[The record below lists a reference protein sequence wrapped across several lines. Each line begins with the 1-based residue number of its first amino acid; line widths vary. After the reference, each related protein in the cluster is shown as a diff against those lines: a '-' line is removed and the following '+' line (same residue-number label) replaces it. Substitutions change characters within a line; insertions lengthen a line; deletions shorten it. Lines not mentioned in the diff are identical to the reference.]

1 MFNIEK
7 YYLWRRFLMEI
18 LKLSEIAEAVG
29 STVATDGE
37 ITEISTDTR
46 TIPKGCLFVA
56 IKGENFDGH
65 DYILTAF
72 KKGAKAVITEK
83 NIEGYNCIVVNNTR
97 KALLDIARYY
107 RKRFDITLVGVTGSV
122 GKTTTKEMIALVLS
136 EKFNTLK
143 TTGNLNN
150 EIGLPKTLF
159 ELNNSHECAVIE
171 MGMSHFGEIS
181 RLTRTALPTMAVI
194 TNIGFSHIENLGSQ
208 QGILKAKLE
217 ILEGMDGSAPIF
229 LNADD
234 IALYQKS
241 YELGRE
247 TITFGIE
254 NPDCDFRATNIQ
266 QFEDYTTFTVNW
278 HNNQQEVKLTAI
290 GKHNVLNALVSFAI
304 GTKLG
309 ISSKEICN
317 ALKKY
322 KSDKLRQNIQQK
334 GEQTVIIDCYNAS
347 PDSMKASLTVL
358 SQTVPKDNGRRIAV
372 LGDMLE
378 LGDMSQQLHS
388 MVGDFVGKSK
398 ADTLFCYGTQAEN
411 IGRVALNYGK
421 DVKFFTDK
429 SILNTVLTDFLK
441 PNDVVLFKASRG
453 MKLEDTINYIY
464 ERKD

>member
-1 MFNIEK
+1 
-7 YYLWRRFLMEI
+7 MEI
-18 LKLSEIAEAVG
+18 LTLSEVAEAVG
-29 STVATDGE
+29 STINLDGE
-37 ITEISTDTR
+37 INEISTDTR

-65 DYILTAF
+65 DYIKIAF
-72 KKGAKAVITEK
+72 EKGAKAVVSER
-83 NIEGYNCIVVNNTR
+83 NVDGYNCIVVDSTR

-107 RKRFDITLVGVTGSV
+107 RSKFNINLVGVTGSV

-150 EIGLPKTLF
+150 GIGLPKTLF
-159 ELNNSHECAVIE
+159 NLNSSHECAVIE

-181 RLTRTALPTMAVI
+181 SLTRTALPTMAVI

-234 IALYQKS
+234 ISLYQTS
-241 YELGRE
+241 YQLGRE
-247 TITFGIE
+247 TITFGIDNE
-254 NPDCDFRATNIQ
+254 DSDFRATNIN

-278 HNNQQEVKLTAI
+278 SGNSKDIKLTAI
-290 GKHNVLNALVSFAI
+290 GRHNVLNALVSFAI

-309 ISSKEICN
+309 LTPEEISN
-317 ALKKY
+317 ALSKY
-322 KSDKLRQNIQQK
+322 KPDNLRQNIIKK

-347 PDSMKASLTVL
+347 PDSMKASLMVL
-358 SQTVPKDNGRRIAV
+358 SQTVPKDCGRRIAV

-378 LGDMSQQLHS
+378 LGEMSQRLHS
-388 MVGDFVGKSK
+388 MVGDFVGQSK
-398 ADTLFCYGTQAEN
+398 ADVLFCYGVEAQN
-411 IGRVALNYGK
+411 IGKVALNYNK
-421 DVKFFTDK
+421 EVKFFTDK
-429 SILNTVLTDFLK
+429 LQLNETLKSFLQ

-453 MKLEDTINYIY
+453 MKLEETIDYIY
-464 ERKD
+464 DRKD

>member
-1 MFNIEK
+1 ME
-7 YYLWRRFLMEI
+7 FLN
-18 LKLSEIAEAVG
+18 LSEIAEAVG
-29 STVATDGE
+29 STVAIDGQ
-37 ITEISTDTR
+37 INEISTDTR
-46 TIPKGCLFVA
+46 TIPEGCLFIA

-65 DYILTAF
+65 DYIPMAF
-72 KKGAKAVITEK
+72 EKGARAVISEKAV
-83 NIEGYNCIVVNNTR
+83 EGYNCIVVDSTR
-97 KALLDIARYY
+97 IALLDIARYY
-107 RKRFDITLVGVTGSV
+107 RKKFNIQLVGVTGSV

-143 TTGNLNN
+143 TTGNFNN

-159 ELNNSHECAVIE
+159 NLNSSHECAVIE

-234 IALYQKS
+234 VSLYQVS
-241 YELGRE
+241 YQLGRE
-247 TITFGIE
+247 TITFGID
-254 NPDCDFRATNIQ
+254 NPDSDFRATDIVQ
-266 QFEDYTTFTVNW
+266 YDDYTTFKVNW
-278 HNNQQEVKLTAI
+278 NGNSKEVTLTAI

-309 ISSKEICN
+309 LTPEEISN
-317 ALKKY
+317 ALGKY
-322 KSDKLRQNIQQK
+322 KADALRQNISQK
-334 GEQTVIIDCYNAS
+334 GEQVVIIDCYNAS

-358 SQTVPKDNGRRIAV
+358 SQTEPKENGRRIAV

-378 LGDMSQQLHS
+378 LGEMSEKLHS
-388 MVGDFVGKSK
+388 MVGDFVGQSK
-398 ADTLFCYGTQAEN
+398 ADVLFCYGNEAQN
-411 IGRVALNYGK
+411 IGKIALNYNK
-421 DVKFFTDK
+421 EVHFFTDK
-429 SILNTVLTDFLK
+429 SKLNDMLKDFLV

-453 MKLEDTINYIY
+453 MKLEETINHIY
-464 ERKD
+464 DRKD

>member
-1 MFNIEK
+1 
-7 YYLWRRFLMEI
+7 MEI

-29 STVATDGE
+29 STVAIDGE
-37 ITEISTDTR
+37 INEISTDTR
-46 TIPKGCLFVA
+46 TISKGCLFVA

-65 DYILTAF
+65 DYIESAF
-72 KKGAKAVITEK
+72 EKGAKAVVSEK
-83 NIEGYNCIVVNNTR
+83 NIEGYNCIVVESTR

-107 RKRFDITLVGVTGSV
+107 RSKFDINLVGVTGSV

-159 ELNNSHECAVIE
+159 NLDSSHECAVIE

-234 IALYQKS
+234 ISLYQTS
-241 YELGRE
+241 YQLGRE

-254 NPDCDFRATNIQ
+254 NPDSDFRATDIQ
-266 QFEDYTTFTVNW
+266 QFVDYTTFNVNW
-278 HNNQQEVKLTAI
+278 NGNSKQIKLTAI

-304 GTKLG
+304 GIKLG
-309 ISSKEICN
+309 LTPDEISN
-317 ALKKY
+317 ALSKY
-322 KSDKLRQNIQQK
+322 KSDSLRQNITHK
-334 GEQTVIIDCYNAS
+334 GDQVVIVDCYNAS

-378 LGDMSQQLHS
+378 LGEMSERLHS
-388 MVGDFVGKSK
+388 MVGDFVGQSK
-398 ADTLFCYGTQAEN
+398 ADVLFCYGVEAQN
-411 IGRVALNYGK
+411 IGKVALNYNK
-421 DVKFFTDK
+421 EVKFFTDK
-429 SILNTVLTDFLK
+429 SQLNESLKGFLQ
-441 PNDVVLFKASRG
+441 PNDIVLFKASRG

-464 ERKD
+464 G

>member
-1 MFNIEK
+1 
-7 YYLWRRFLMEI
+7 MEI
-18 LKLSEIAEAVG
+18 LKLSEVAEAVG

-46 TIPKGCLFVA
+46 TIPSGCLFVA

-65 DYILTAF
+65 DYIESAF
-72 KKGAKAVITEK
+72 EKGAKAVITEK
-83 NIEGYNCIVVNNTR
+83 MVEGYNCIVVDDTR
-97 KALLDIARYY
+97 KALLDVARYY
-107 RKRFDITLVGVTGSV
+107 RKKFNINLVGITGSV
-122 GKTTTKEMIALVLS
+122 GKTTTKEMVALVLS

-159 ELNNSHECAVIE
+159 GLNSSHECAVIE

-181 RLTRTALPTMAVI
+181 RLTRTAQPTMGVI

-217 ILEGMDGSAPIF
+217 ILEGMDGSAPMF

-234 IALYQKS
+234 VSLYQTS
-241 YELGRE
+241 YQLGRE
-247 TITFGIE
+247 TITFGID
-254 NPDCDFRATNIQ
+254 NPDSDFRATDIQ

-278 HNNQQEVKLTAI
+278 QGNQKDVFLPAI
-290 GKHNVLNALVSFAI
+290 GRHNVLNALVSFAI
-304 GTKLG
+304 GTKLCLTPD
-309 ISSKEICN
+309 EICS

-322 KSDKLRQNIQQK
+322 KADKLRQNFVQK

-347 PDSMKASLTVL
+347 PDSMRASLTVL
-358 SQTVPKDNGRRIAV
+358 SQTVPKENGRRIAV

-378 LGDMSQQLHS
+378 LGEMSQKLHS
-388 MVGDFVGKSK
+388 MVGDFVGQSK
-398 ADTLFCYGTQAEN
+398 ADAVFCYGKEAEN
-411 IGRVALNYGK
+411 IGKVALTYGK
-421 DVKFFTDK
+421 EVQFFTDRTLLDETLK
-429 SILNTVLTDFLK
+429 GFLQ

-453 MKLEDTINYIY
+453 MKLEETINNVYGG
-464 ERKD
+464 KD

>member
-1 MFNIEK
+1 
-7 YYLWRRFLMEI
+7 MET
-18 LKLSEIAEAVG
+18 LSLSEIAKAVG
-29 STVATDGE
+29 STVENDGE
-37 ITEISTDTR
+37 VCEISTDTR
-46 TIPKGCLFVA
+46 TIPSGCLFVA

-65 DYILTAF
+65 DYIKTAF
-72 KKGAKAVITEK
+72 EKGAKAVVSEK
-83 NIEGYNCIVVNNTR
+83 YVEGCNCIVVPSTR
-97 KALLDIARYY
+97 QALLDIAKYY
-107 RKRFDITLVGVTGSV
+107 RSKFDINLVGVTGSV
-122 GKTTTKEMIALVLS
+122 GKTTTKEMVSLVLS

-159 ELNNSHECAVIE
+159 NLNSSHQCAVVE

-181 RLTRTALPTMAVI
+181 RLTRTAQPTMAVI

-234 IALYQKS
+234 ISLYQTS
-241 YELGRE
+241 YQLGRE

-254 NPDCDFRATNIQ
+254 NEDCDFRGTDIQ
-266 QFEDYTTFTVNW
+266 QFEDYTTFNVVWGDNSKSI
-278 HNNQQEVKLTAI
+278 KLPTI

-309 ISSKEICN
+309 LTPDEIAN
-317 ALKKY
+317 ALSKY
-322 KSDKLRQNIQQK
+322 RADALRQNITQK
-334 GEQTVIIDCYNAS
+334 GEQTVIVDCYNAS
-347 PDSMKASLTVL
+347 PDSMRASLTVL
-358 SQTVPKDNGRRIAV
+358 SQTMPKGNGRRIAV

-378 LGDMSQQLHS
+378 LGDMSEKLHA
-388 MVGDFVGKSK
+388 MVGEFVGQSK
-398 ADTLFCYGTQAEN
+398 ADVLFCYGNEAQN
-411 IGRVALNYGK
+411 IGKVALTYNK

-429 SILNTVLTDFLK
+429 SQLNGSLKDFLQ
-441 PNDVVLFKASRG
+441 PDDVVLFKASRG

-464 ERKD
+464 G

>member
-1 MFNIEK
+1 
-7 YYLWRRFLMEI
+7 MEI
-18 LKLSEIAEAVG
+18 LSLSEIANAVG
-29 STVATDGE
+29 STVKVDGQ
-37 ITEISTDTR
+37 INEISTDTR
-46 TIPKGCLFVA
+46 TIPEGCLFVA

-65 DYILTAF
+65 DYIETAF
-72 KKGAKAVITEK
+72 QKGAKAVVSEK
-83 NIEGYNCIVVNNTR
+83 NIEGCNCIVVPNTR

-107 RKRFDITLVGVTGSV
+107 RSKFNINLVAVTGSV

-159 ELNNSHECAVIE
+159 NLDSSHECAVIE

-234 IALYQKS
+234 ISLYQTS
-241 YELGRE
+241 YQLGRE
-247 TITFGIE
+247 TITFGID
-254 NPDCDFRATNIQ
+254 NPDCDFKATNIH
-266 QFEDYTTFTVNW
+266 QFDDYTTFTVNW
-278 HNNQQEVKLTAI
+278 NGNSKDIKLTAI
-290 GKHNVLNALVSFAI
+290 GRHNVLNALVSFAV

-309 ISSKEICN
+309 LTPNEIAN
-317 ALKKY
+317 ALSKFKPD
-322 KSDKLRQNIQQK
+322 SLRQNIVQK
-334 GEQTVIIDCYNAS
+334 GQQTVIVDCYNAS

-358 SQTVPKDNGRRIAV
+358 SQTTPKDCGRRVAV

-378 LGDMSQQLHS
+378 LGEMSTKLHS
-388 MVGDFVGKSK
+388 MVGDFVGQSK
-398 ADTLFCYGTQAEN
+398 ADVLFCYGVEAQN
-411 IGRVALNYGK
+411 IGKVALNYNK

-429 SILNTVLTDFLK
+429 SQLNQALCDFLK
-441 PNDVVLFKASRG
+441 PNDIVLFKASRG
-453 MKLEDTINYIY
+453 MRLEETIDYIY
-464 ERKD
+464 DRKD